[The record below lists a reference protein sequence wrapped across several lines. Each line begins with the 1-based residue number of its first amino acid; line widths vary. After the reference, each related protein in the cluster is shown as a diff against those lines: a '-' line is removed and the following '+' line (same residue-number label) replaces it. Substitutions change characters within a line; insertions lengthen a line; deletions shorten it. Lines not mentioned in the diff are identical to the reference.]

1 MRGASICQKGDPIN
15 VVAPIPPPSSM
26 SYGPDTVAIFVKAA
40 SYVDRIL
47 KGDSPAEMPVEQPTT
62 FRFTINFRAAKALGL
77 AIPESVLAQADEVI
91 D

>member
-1 MRGASICQKGDPIN
+1 
-15 VVAPIPPPSSM
+15 
-26 SYGPDTVAIFVKAA
+26 
-40 SYVDRIL
+40 
-47 KGDSPAEMPVEQPTT
+47 MPVEQPTT